1 MAQAIRD
8 FAAFLA
14 AGGRDYSA
22 AAVRRS
28 TTSILDTVGC
38 MLLGSGEP
46 ATLAALEAVGAWGA
60 GPAAAV
66 GGGALLAPPWAALVN
81 AVAAHAL
88 DFDDWDFPGS
98 THPSA
103 VIVPALLA
111 VMAGGSHTGADLI
124 DAHIAGFEVIARMGE
139 AVNLSHYK
147 LGWHA
152 TGTLGAL
159 GAAAA
164 CARALRLDA
173 GQTAHALSIATSMA
187 GGYVSQFGT
196 MTKPFHAGFA
206 AKAGVVA
213 SRLAA
218 CGVTGSQDVLD
229 GPFGFAAL
237 MVEPGEARFA
247 AALAKLGRP
256 WAIEEHGI
264 CLKPY
269 PSCSYTH
276 RSIDA
281 ALAARAG
288 MNAGCDAIERVEVSL
303 PDFHLAIVP
312 FGVPE
317 TTAQALFST
326 AWCVAV
332 ALARGAVGVADFAP
346 EAIADPALRALAAR
360 TSVTARRPK
369 DPSQNCDP
377 DDPDTVRLL
386 LRDGGAREAAVGAAL
401 GTPGNPMTDAQVDQK
416 FAACAARRL
425 APERTR
431 ALHAFLRELPAASS
445 LAPLFAGL
453 AAQA

>member
-1 MAQAIRD
+1 MPHAIQD

-14 AGGRDYSA
+14 AGRRDYSA
-22 AAVRRS
+22 AAVKRS

-46 ATLAALEAVGAWGA
+46 ATKAAIDAVGAWGQ
-60 GPAAAV
+60 GPAPVVA
-66 GGGALLAPPWAALVN
+66 GGLRLAPPWAAMVN

-103 VIVPALLA
+103 VILPALLA
-111 VMAGGSHTGADLI
+111 VMAEGRFSGADLV
-124 DAHIAGFEVIARMGE
+124 DAHIAGFEIIARMGE

-173 GQTAHALSIATSMA
+173 TRAAHAISIATSMA

-196 MTKPFHAGFA
+196 LTKPFHAGFA
-206 AKAGVVA
+206 AKAGVMA

-218 CGVTGSQDVLD
+218 CGVTAGQGVLD
-229 GPFGFAAL
+229 GPAGFAKL

-247 AALAKLGRP
+247 PALAKLGRP

-276 RSIDA
+276 RAIDA
-281 ALAARAG
+281 ALVARAG
-288 MNAGCDAIERVEVSL
+288 MNAGIDAIERVEVSL

-317 TTAQALFST
+317 TPEQALFST

-332 ALARGAVGVADFAP
+332 ALARGDVGVEDFARP
-346 EAIADPALRALAAR
+346 AIGDRALRALAAR
-360 TSVTARRPK
+360 TSVTARKPK
-369 DPSQNCDP
+369 DPRQNCDP
-377 DDPDTVRLL
+377 QDPDTVRLM
-386 LRDGGAREAAVGAAL
+386 LRGGATRQAAVGTAL
-401 GTPGNPMTDAQVDQK
+401 GTPGNPMSDERVDAK
-416 FAACAARRL
+416 FAQCAARRL
-425 APERTR
+425 PADRVR
-431 ALHAFLRELPAASS
+431 ASLALLRDLPAAPS
-445 LAPLFAGL
+445 LQPLFETL
-453 AAQA
+453 R

>member
-1 MAQAIRD
+1 MSNAIEA

-14 AGGRDYSA
+14 AGRRDYSA
-22 AAVRRS
+22 AAVKRS
-28 TTSILDTVGC
+28 ATSILDTVGC

-46 ATLAALEAVGAWGA
+46 ATKAAIEAFGAWGR
-60 GPAAAV
+60 GPAMVAAS
-66 GGGALLAPPWAALVN
+66 GLGLAPPWAALVN

-103 VIVPALLA
+103 VMVPALLA
-111 VMAGGSHTGADLI
+111 VMSEGAFSGADLV

-139 AVNLSHYK
+139 AVNLSHYR

-173 GQTAHALSIATSMA
+173 AQAANAISIATSMA

-218 CGVTGSQDVLD
+218 CGVTAGAAALD
-229 GPFGFAAL
+229 GPAGFAKL

-247 AALAKLGRP
+247 PALAKLGRP

-281 ALAARAG
+281 ALEARAG
-288 MNAGCDAIERVEVSL
+288 MDADLDAIERVDVSL
-303 PDFHLAIVP
+303 PDFHLAILP

-317 TTAQALFST
+317 TTEQALFST

-332 ALARGAVGVADFAP
+332 ALARGDVGVADFTPA
-346 EAIADPALRALAAR
+346 AIRQPMLRALAAR
-360 TSVTARRPK
+360 TSVTARKPK
-369 DPSQNCDP
+369 DPRQNCDP
-377 DDPDTVRLL
+377 QDPDTVRVA
-386 LRDGGAREAAVGAAL
+386 LRGGGARSAAVGTGL
-401 GTPGNPMTDAQVDQK
+401 GTPGNPMSDERVDAK
-416 FAACAARRL
+416 FAQCAARRL
-425 APERTR
+425 PADR
-431 ALHAFLRELPAASS
+431 AKTLLALLRDLPAAPS
-445 LAPLFAGL
+445 LAPLL
-453 AAQA
+453 QALG